1 MERISKLPEEKS
13 SYDEGSLQLA
23 RIDALLQD
31 INLRNLNLAIFD
43 EDIGDY
49 NYQIKYNNL
58 LSLFGEVTGNVST
71 DEQKI
76 QIRYKDMIDN
86 LFLSSNPHQEKKVM
100 SGWGTIKKEM
110 QFSQIYFD
118 SLKKLLYAY
127 EMFVRKLVDR
137 YFRSRKVGSNKKKVV
152 L

>member
-1 MERISKLPEEKS
+1 MPEEKS

-23 RIDALLQD
+23 RIDTLLQD
-31 INLRNLNLAIFD
+31 INLRNANLVVQD
-43 EDIGDY
+43 LDLGDY

-76 QIRYKDMIDN
+76 QTRYKDMIDN
-86 LFLSSNPHQEKKVM
+86 LFLSSNPHQEKKVIG
-100 SGWGTIKKEM
+100 GWGTIKKEM

-118 SLKKLLYAY
+118 SLKKLLYFY
-127 EMFVRKLVDR
+127 ELFIRKLIDK
-137 YFRSRKVGSNKKKVV
+137 YFRSKKEENKSGKQIY
-152 L
+152 